1 MIRIGTRT
9 SKLAMI
15 QTELVKQKIQEHFPK
30 EKIEIVPIITK
41 GDIILHQPLAS
52 FGGKGVFT
60 QEIEQQLLDKTIDI
74 AVHSAKDV
82 PMQLADGLCIGAVL
96 AREDCRD
103 VLVLR
108 EGLSELPAHP
118 VIGTSSRR
126 RVLQG
131 QRLFPDAEFKGIR
144 GNLNTRLRKLD
155 SGEYDALILAAAGLI
170 RLGFADRISRYFS
183 VEEMIPSAGQGILAI
198 QGRRDREIPFVKMV
212 HSEESAVLTRAEQ
225 GFVATLGGGCS
236 SPTAA
241 SAVLENGKIKL
252 RGLYYK
258 EETGEVRIGSIEG
271 EAEKAA
277 ELGRK
282 LAEQLSGKPAL
293 SPLARVLA
301 MQGFLPCAAENFWS
315 RRMPSSTTLWQA
327 TRYWAGFRSI
337 RGKLTLVNGVD
348 AIRRSRKK
356 S

>member
-1 MIRIGTRT
+1 
-9 SKLAMI
+9 
-15 QTELVKQKIQEHFPK
+15 
-30 EKIEIVPIITK
+30 
-41 GDIILHQPLAS
+41 
-52 FGGKGVFT
+52 
-60 QEIEQQLLDKTIDI
+60 
-74 AVHSAKDV
+74 
-82 PMQLADGLCIGAVL
+82 
-96 AREDCRD
+96 
-103 VLVLR
+103 
-108 EGLSELPAHP
+108 
-118 VIGTSSRR
+118 
-126 RVLQG
+126 
-131 QRLFPDAEFKGIR
+131 
-144 GNLNTRLRKLD
+144 
-155 SGEYDALILAAAGLI
+155 
-170 RLGFADRISRYFS
+170 
-183 VEEMIPSAGQGILAI
+183 
-198 QGRRDREIPFVKMV
+198 MV

-293 SPLARVLA
+293 SPLGKVYLI
-301 MQGFLPCAAENFWS
+301 GFLPCAAENFWS

-327 TRYWAGFRSI
+327 TRYWAGFRST